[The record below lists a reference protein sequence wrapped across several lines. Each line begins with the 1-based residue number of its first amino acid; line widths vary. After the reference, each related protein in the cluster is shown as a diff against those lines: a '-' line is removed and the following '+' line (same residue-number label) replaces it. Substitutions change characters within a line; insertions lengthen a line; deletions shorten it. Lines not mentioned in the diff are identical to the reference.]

1 MAVQGKVKDED
12 PDRLLTSEFIMWLL
26 HWEFSDTIILMLKD
40 KIIFG
45 VSPKKASLLNSMQV
59 PEGYSGPTLQILSR
73 NLKQEEVPAFVK
85 RVLAE
90 VPDTIQK
97 VAIFQKD
104 RIDGD
109 LSQKVLD
116 GFSERGATML
126 EMADFF

>member
-1 MAVQGKVKDED
+1 
-12 PDRLLTSEFIMWLL
+12 MWLL